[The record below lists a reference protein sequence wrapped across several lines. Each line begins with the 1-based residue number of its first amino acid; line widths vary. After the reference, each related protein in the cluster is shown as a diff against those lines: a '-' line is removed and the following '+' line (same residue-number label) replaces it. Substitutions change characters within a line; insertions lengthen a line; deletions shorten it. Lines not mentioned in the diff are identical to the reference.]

1 MDKRTLGRTGLE
13 VTQLGYGAMEIRGP
27 KVWSGR
33 EVTDEQSETIL
44 HAVLDAGI
52 NFIDT
57 AVDYGESER
66 RIGQFISSRR
76 NEYYLATKC
85 GCDPHDEG
93 DHWETPHTW
102 TRENL
107 LRNIAGSIE
116 RMKTDHVDLLQL
128 HNPSPEAVRD
138 GDLVSVLQSIQAQ
151 GLTRFIGISTM
162 LPELTEFVEW
172 GVFDT
177 FQIPYSC
184 LDPVHY
190 DALTLAADS
199 GAGVIIRGGIARGGP
214 EGAQTYADTVNVF
227 GKAGLDELLEEGMTP
242 ADLLLRHT
250 LSHPA
255 CHTTIVGTLNPAH
268 LADNLIAANQPPV
281 PADLYNEVRERVAV
295 ALAG

>member
-1 MDKRTLGRTGLE
+1 MEMRTLGRTGLE
-13 VTQLGYGAMEIRGP
+13 VTQLGFGAMEIRGP

-33 EVTDEQSETIL
+33 EVSDEQSEAIL

-76 NEYYLATKC
+76 DEYYLASKC
-85 GCDPHDEG
+85 GCDPRDEG

-102 TRENL
+102 TRDNL
-107 LRNIAGSIE
+107 LRNIAGSLE

-128 HNPSPEAVRD
+128 HNPSPQAVREA
-138 GDLVSVLQSIQAQ
+138 DLVSVLQEIQSQ

-172 GVFDT
+172 GMFDT

-184 LDPVHY
+184 LDPTHH

-199 GAGVIIRGGIARGGP
+199 GAGVIVRGGIARGGP
-214 EGAQTYADTVNVF
+214 EGAQTYADTVSVF
-227 GKAGLDELLEEGMTP
+227 GQAALDDLLLDGMTP
-242 ADLLLRHT
+242 AELLLRHT

-255 CHTTIVGTLNPAH
+255 CHTTIVGTLNPEH
-268 LADNLIAANQPPV
+268 LAENLVAASEGPLTD
-281 PADLYNEVRERVAV
+281 DLYEQVRTRVAA